1 MFEDFAKKANMELK
15 WKVSFVI
22 STMHMLHKIIYYR
35 YYSIH
40 IDSNLYYS

>member
-1 MFEDFAKKANMELK
+1 MFEDFAKKANME

-35 YYSIH
+35 DNIIH
-40 IDSNLYYS
+40 NNYRAHP